1 MQETDFSLGSAF
13 GLNNSL
19 ITPRK
24 NRPQKTEGEEI
35 VSEMHLIRQLEQMHF
50 DDKPKTAR
58 NSRIWVEL
66 SREKESTVTNL
77 PQASDTLLGI

>member
-1 MQETDFSLGSAF
+1 
-13 GLNNSL
+13 
-19 ITPRK
+19 
-24 NRPQKTEGEEI
+24 
-35 VSEMHLIRQLEQMHF
+35 MHF

>member
-35 VSEMHLIRQLEQMHF
+35 VSEMENIALN
-50 DDKPKTAR
+50 KTTGTNAF
-58 NSRIWVEL
+58 WWQAQDCQEL
-66 SREKESTVTNL
+66 KNL
-77 PQASDTLLGI
+77 GGII